1 MKLISINPVE
11 PDAAGS
17 STLPYLASVLAPAL
31 VNLAKGA
38 LPDEVDDMVILYPH
52 LGGGRGSAG
61 RCCGV
66 RATGGGGGGGGGGSQ
81 LAGAG
86 DGYWMDGSSR

>member
-1 MKLISINPVE
+1 
-11 PDAAGS
+11 
-17 STLPYLASVLAPAL
+17 
-31 VNLAKGA
+31 
-38 LPDEVDDMVILYPH
+38 VDDMVILYPH

-66 RATGGGGGGGGGGSQ
+66 RATGGGGGGSQ

-86 DGYWMDGSSR
+86 DGWMDGSSR